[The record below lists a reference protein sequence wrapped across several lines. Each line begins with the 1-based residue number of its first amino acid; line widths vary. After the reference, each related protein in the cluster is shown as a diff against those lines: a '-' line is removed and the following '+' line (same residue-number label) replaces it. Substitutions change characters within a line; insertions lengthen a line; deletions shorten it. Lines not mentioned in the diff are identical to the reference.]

1 VIRGLDVVT
10 VKELRGHPTVTITM
24 RYPHTDMDSKR
35 EAVQNLVPHCDNI
48 VRMTPKGRRAWKLQH
63 GKSFVL

>member
-1 VIRGLDVVT
+1 LDIVT
-10 VKELRGHPTVTITM
+10 VKELLGRSTVTVTI
-24 RYPHTDMDSKR
+24 RYPHTNMDSKR